1 MWQILSAS
9 LFRVVYARK
18 VMAVKQFDVI
28 QQLTA
33 DGPNHNYDLDF
44 ILFYMAQSSFSKA
57 HKSDNKSLSYVHTY
71 YSVNMMVNGLLANH
85 LHNRHYWQFAEQCM
99 TQIALQNQIN
109 LQ

>member
-1 MWQILSAS
+1 MG
-9 LFRVVYARK
+9 
-18 VMAVKQFDVI
+18 VKQFDVI

-44 ILFYMAQSSFSKA
+44 IFFYMAQSFFSKA
-57 HKSDNKSLSYVHTY
+57 HKSDNTSFRYIHTY

-99 TQIALQNQIN
+99 TQIALQTQIN